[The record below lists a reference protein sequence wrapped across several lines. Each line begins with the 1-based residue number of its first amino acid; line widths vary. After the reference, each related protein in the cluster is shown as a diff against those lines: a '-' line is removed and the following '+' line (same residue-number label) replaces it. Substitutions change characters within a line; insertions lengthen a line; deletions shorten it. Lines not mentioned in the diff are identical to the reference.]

1 MGDGFVSMV
10 SLLHPYFSWRISLFM
25 VATDRFFV
33 HAEKD
38 KSIAERKEEFA
49 TRLGKDLTH
58 WGF

>member
-1 MGDGFVSMV
+1 VV
-10 SLLHPYFSWRISLFM
+10 TKHY
-25 VATDRFFV
+25 RFFV

-49 TRLGKDLTH
+49 KRLDKDLTH